1 MDEIVDEVLDAAAEL
16 DAAADMFVAATIR
29 LQDLCKKY
37 QRPKTALGGD
47 WGHVKYLRQ
56 VNPMLRYASTVD
68 ELRNESESTVHE
80 VLARRRAV
88 DNRVAA
94 LKALEI
100 SGLAGR
106 VNIVSRRGNQAINNL
121 VGKLSRESTRLEE
134 ASKAITFIPPPKGK
148 CAIHNLP
155 DEILAMIFW
164 AAAAFPKDDGDNRPI
179 LYRLVCKRWR
189 GVIQGH
195 LRNRYADLRWHQKL
209 ECDPERPIQDLPPG
223 VCLAHRY
230 VVPKTS
236 QDQKYVRGMW
246 IQNVLCA
253 EGANYV
259 FTKNGVPYY
268 RGHILAIE
276 TPTQARIAGNH
287 FVTVVPHAHAD
298 TVTLWTFE
306 FDQSPKMMWSVPIE
320 GVVAIELFD
329 DGTVI
334 VGSPLEVVAYR
345 ESKVAWRSKPI
356 DRLVHNGLKM
366 AIDKKRGRILA
377 VNDLRY
383 WRVYAKE
390 TGKILLLGGKD
401 GGHYNPSQNP
411 NECIDVAINNRTGM
425 MFWLA
430 LHKVIWMD
438 LKQKSEDIHTERNTG
453 SMTVAPNDFVY
464 LTDNK
469 TRFWTV

>member
-16 DAAADMFVAATIR
+16 DAAADMFVAATVR

-56 VNPMLRYASTVD
+56 VNPWLRYASTVD
-68 ELRNESESTVHE
+68 ELRDESKATVQE
-80 VLARRRAV
+80 VLAQRRAV

-100 SGLAGR
+100 SGLARR
-106 VNIVSRRGNQAINNL
+106 VNLVSKRGNQAINNL

-134 ASKAITFIPPPKGK
+134 ASKAITFIPLPKGK
-148 CAIHNLP
+148 CAIHDLP
-155 DEILAMIFW
+155 DEILAMILW
-164 AAAAFPKDDGDNRPI
+164 AAATPKNDDDERPI
-179 LYRLVCKRWR
+179 CYRLVCKRWR

-195 LRNRYADLRWHQKL
+195 LRNRYADRRWRIKMQ
-209 ECDPERPIQDLPPG
+209 CDPERPIQDLPPG

-246 IQNVLCA
+246 LQNVLCA

-259 FTKNGVPYY
+259 CTKNGVSYY
-268 RGHILAIE
+268 RGHTLAIE
-276 TPTQARIAGNH
+276 KPTQARIAGNH
-287 FVTVVPHAHAD
+287 FVTVVPHVHAD

-306 FDQSPKMMWSVPIE
+306 FDRSPKMMWSVPIE

-356 DRLVHNGLKM
+356 DRMVHNGLKM
-366 AIDKKRGRILA
+366 AIDQKRGRILA

-390 TGKILLLGGKD
+390 TGNILLLGGKD
-401 GGHYNPSQNP
+401 GGHY
-411 NECIDVAINNRTGM
+411 ECIDVAINDRTGM

-430 LHKVIWMD
+430 QHKVIWMD
-438 LKQKSEDIHTERNTG
+438 LKQKSETVHTDKNTS
-453 SMTVAPNDFVY
+453 SMTVAPNDLVY